1 METEQNTPVTGNV
14 LTNDYDPEGHTQA
27 VSNVGT
33 HDTKEGGK
41 ITISAN
47 GNYTYTPPTNF
58 SGLDEFEYTVC
69 DNGSPQA
76 CDKAT
81 LLIGVGV
88 CTEGVDGEFF
98 EWRYESGSGTV
109 TQTIEQPASNYG
121 FAFDIYE
128 LDNSFNMEINGTKIA
143 VHEIEFQSNGTPG
156 INVQFSDGDEYETDT
171 EGDIWEM
178 KGDADNPLIR
188 VIISPT
194 GSLSLWGS
202 KTSGGELLPVILT
215 SNTQGQNSFNT
226 VPWNSEG
233 TNTIVVTQNIVGVT
247 LMDGYGYGQNMT
259 RCVNYWMGGTT
270 GKKNE
275 WREPS
280 NWTDNIVPSEG
291 QDVEFATV
299 DNYGTAA
306 VEDLHLDD
314 LNQNN
319 TGGRI
324 IGSLINNSNKDL
336 VITTGNQLT
345 INGEVEEKTQQSN
358 GSYGTGTIVVK
369 STNIP
374 TDGSE
379 PVNEPT
385 GTLLLNPNENPNG
398 VGAVVEFYNRAFDCA
413 DCGFYSRSWQYFGI
427 PVEES
432 GTPTATLPFTS
443 AEEVNEWSEPT
454 NGNKWITPNM
464 PLTAFTGYQITRNEE
479 SEPTFANAVH
489 RFEGLLNV
497 GDATVSITHTN
508 NVNYS
513 GANLVANSYTAAI
526 PIDGDAISFPSGVES
541 TVYLFNTGT
550 RDQWR
555 KLNGTAI
562 NQDGYRSGQYLA
574 VPVNLGGAGGT
585 GGAGHFPDRIPSMH
599 SFMVLAESGTSGN
612 LIIDYNKLIKNTTVA
627 LGDGSTQIVTRS
639 ANTTAATSTTPEAK
653 RASSVSSIPSLVM
666 DVIGEESA
674 DRVWIFAKEGTTHNF
689 DNGWD
694 GRKMTESDIAQLYVV
709 GVDESLLQVATVPA
723 IDNVSL
729 GFEADSDGE
738 YTLEFSLSQQMNSIE
753 VYLHD
758 KANGASM
765 RVRNGDSYTFEAKKG
780 DASTRFSLTTTGDL
794 RAIGDEA
801 LIDVEP
807 TSDGKI
813 LIRNGSG
820 NSCSAFISNLQGTIV
835 QRVEVGANSEI
846 EIESVTSGIYVVR
859 LQNAEVNDARKIRV
873 E

>member
-1 METEQNTPVTGNV
+1 M
-14 LTNDYDPEGHTQA
+14 
-27 VSNVGT
+27 
-33 HDTKEGGK
+33 
-41 ITISAN
+41 
-47 GNYTYTPPTNF
+47 
-58 SGLDEFEYTVC
+58 
-69 DNGSPQA
+69 
-76 CDKAT
+76 
-81 LLIGVGV
+81 
-88 CTEGVDGEFF
+88 
-98 EWRYESGSGTV
+98 
-109 TQTIEQPASNYG
+109 
-121 FAFDIYE
+121 
-128 LDNSFNMEINGTKIA
+128 
-143 VHEIEFQSNGTPG
+143 
-156 INVQFSDGDEYETDT
+156 
-171 EGDIWEM
+171 
-178 KGDADNPLIR
+178 
-188 VIISPT
+188 
-194 GSLSLWGS
+194 
-202 KTSGGELLPVILT
+202 
-215 SNTQGQNSFNT
+215 
-226 VPWNSEG
+226 
-233 TNTIVVTQNIVGVT
+233 
-247 LMDGYGYGQNMT
+247 
-259 RCVNYWMGGTT
+259 
-270 GKKNE
+270 
-275 WREPS
+275 
-280 NWTDNIVPSEG
+280 
-291 QDVEFATV
+291 
-299 DNYGTAA
+299 
-306 VEDLHLDD
+306 
-314 LNQNN
+314 
-319 TGGRI
+319 
-324 IGSLINNSNKDL
+324 
-336 VITTGNQLT
+336 
-345 INGEVEEKTQQSN
+345 
-358 GSYGTGTIVVK
+358 
-369 STNIP
+369 
-374 TDGSE
+374 
-379 PVNEPT
+379 
-385 GTLLLNPNENPNG
+385 
-398 VGAVVEFYNRAFDCA
+398 
-413 DCGFYSRSWQYFGI
+413 
-427 PVEES
+427 
-432 GTPTATLPFTS
+432 
-443 AEEVNEWSEPT
+443 
-454 NGNKWITPNM
+454 
-464 PLTAFTGYQITRNEE
+464 
-479 SEPTFANAVH
+479 
-489 RFEGLLNV
+489 
-497 GDATVSITHTN
+497 
-508 NVNYS
+508 
-513 GANLVANSYTAAI
+513 
-526 PIDGDAISFPSGVES
+526 
-541 TVYLFNTGT
+541 YLYNTGT

-709 GVDESLLQVATVPA
+709 GADESLLQVATVPA

-794 RAIGDEA
+794 RAMGDEA